1 MALDPLWVSL
11 LIKII
16 ATASVVVAASIVAE
30 KAGPFWG
37 ALIACL
43 PVAAGPAYVL
53 LALDADAPF
62 IRSSALAGVAGNAAT
77 GLFIL
82 VLHLSASRR
91 GFMVSL
97 SAAIAAWLAAIL
109 CIRAAGPW
117 QAIGGVLLNI
127 LVYGGA
133 LRLARSEAVV
143 VGSAAAAR
151 WFELPLRALTV
162 GLLVAGTVTISHAI
176 GPGATGLAVAFPIS
190 MTSLSIVLHRRLG
203 GQAVAQVMANSLKA
217 MPGLGLAL
225 LTLAAAAEGFG
236 VPLALLLAL
245 TVSLGWSF
253 GLMALR
259 ARSHRVAAL
268 TADGVTSRS

>member
-1 MALDPLWVSL
+1 MAFDPLWVSL
-11 LIKII
+11 LIKIA
-16 ATASVVVAASIVAE
+16 ATASVVVAASVVAE
-30 KAGPFWG
+30 RVGPFWG

-43 PVAAGPAYVL
+43 PVSAGPAYVL
-53 LALDADAPF
+53 LALQTDAAF
-62 IRSSALAGVAGNAAT
+62 IRTSALASVAGNAAT
-77 GLFIL
+77 GLFVL
-82 VLHLSASRR
+82 VLHLSAARR
-91 GFMVSL
+91 GFLVSL

-109 CIRAAGPW
+109 CIRATGPW
-117 QAIGGVLLNI
+117 QPAGGVLLNI

-143 VGSAAAAR
+143 AGSAAPAR

-162 GLLVAGTVTISHAI
+162 GLLVAGTVTISRAI

-190 MTSLSIVLHRRLG
+190 MTSLSIVLYRRLG

-225 LTLAAAAEGFG
+225 LTLAATAERLG
-236 VPLALLLAL
+236 VAMALLLAL
-245 TVSLGWSF
+245 AVSLGWSL

-259 ARSHRVAAL
+259 ARSRRVAA
-268 TADGVTSRS
+268 